1 MPAPPEVR
9 YARSGDLSIA
19 WFEHGEGPLD
29 IVYVPGFISNADLVW
44 EMPVYRYAIERM
56 ATFGR
61 VITFDKRGTGLS
73 DRSLGHGSVADRMDD
88 IRAVMDAAGCER
100 AALVGISEGGP
111 LAIAFAATYPDRVM
125 SLVLWATFARY
136 LWAEDFP
143 EGLDPALVLEIIDEA
158 AGRFG
163 TGEVLRQFV
172 TGIPDDEE
180 NRRLIARYERGAST
194 PAMARAILR
203 QNVHM
208 DVRGALPALT
218 VPTFVLHRTGD
229 AIVPVQLGRSIAEHV
244 EGARWLELP
253 GDFHLDGS
261 VGGERDTLGAIQE
274 FLTGT
279 TDAPRADLVLATVL
293 FTDIVDSTG
302 RAAQLGDRRWREVL
316 DAHDAGAR
324 RELVRGDGREVK
336 TTGDGFLAVFDGP
349 ARAIRC
355 AEAIT
360 RTARTAGLE
369 VRAGLHT
376 GECEVRGDDVAGM
389 AVHIGSR
396 VAALAGPGEVLVTS
410 TVRDLVM
417 GSDIEFA
424 DRGRHAL
431 KGVPGEW
438 QVLAVVPA

>member
-1 MPAPPEVR
+1 MPKPPEVR
-9 YARSGDLSIA
+9 YARSGELSIA

-73 DRSLGHGSVADRMDD
+73 DRSLGHGSVAERMDD

-111 LAIAFAATYPDRVM
+111 LAIAFAATYPDRVV

-143 EGLDPALVLEIIDEA
+143 EGLDPAPVLELIDEA
-158 AGRFG
+158 AGRVG

-194 PAMARAILR
+194 PAMAREILR

-208 DVRGALPALT
+208 DVRSALPALT

-244 EGARWLELP
+244 DGARWLELP

-261 VGGERDTLGAIQE
+261 VGGERDTLAAIQE

-279 TDAPRADLVLATVL
+279 SDAPRADRVLATVL
-293 FTDIVDSTG
+293 FTDIVDSTR

-360 RTARTAGLE
+360 RSARTAGLE

-438 QVLAVVPA
+438 QVLAVASS

>member
-1 MPAPPEVR
+1 
-9 YARSGDLSIA
+9 
-19 WFEHGEGPLD
+19 
-29 IVYVPGFISNADLVW
+29 
-44 EMPVYRYAIERM
+44 
-56 ATFGR
+56 
-61 VITFDKRGTGLS
+61 
-73 DRSLGHGSVADRMDD
+73 
-88 IRAVMDAAGCER
+88 
-100 AALVGISEGGP
+100 
-111 LAIAFAATYPDRVM
+111 
-125 SLVLWATFARY
+125 
-136 LWAEDFP
+136 
-143 EGLDPALVLEIIDEA
+143 
-158 AGRFG
+158 
-163 TGEVLRQFV
+163 
-172 TGIPDDEE
+172 
-180 NRRLIARYERGAST
+180 
-194 PAMARAILR
+194 MARAILR

-261 VGGERDTLGAIQE
+261 VGGERDSLGAIQE

-279 TDAPRADLVLATVL
+279 TDAPRADRVLATVL

-424 DRGRHAL
+424 DRGRHEL

-438 QVLAVVPA
+438 QVLAVASP

>member
-73 DRSLGHGSVADRMDD
+73 DRSLGHGSVAERMDD
-88 IRAVMDAAGCER
+88 IRAVMDAAGCAR

-143 EGLDPALVLEIIDEA
+143 EGLDPALILEIIDEA

-261 VGGERDTLGAIQE
+261 VGGERDSLGAIQE

-279 TDAPRADLVLATVL
+279 TDAPRADRVLATVL

-424 DRGRHAL
+424 DRGRHEL

-438 QVLAVVPA
+438 QVLAVASP

>member
-1 MPAPPEVR
+1 MPKPPEVR
-9 YARSGDLSIA
+9 YARSGELSIA

-73 DRSLGHGSVADRMDD
+73 DRSLGHGSVAERMDD

-111 LAIAFAATYPDRVM
+111 LAIAFAATYPDRVV

-143 EGLDPALVLEIIDEA
+143 EGLDPAPVLELIDEA

-194 PAMARAILR
+194 PAMAREILR

-208 DVRGALPALT
+208 DVRSALPALT

-244 EGARWLELP
+244 DGARWLELP

-261 VGGERDTLGAIQE
+261 VGGERDTLAAIQE

-279 TDAPRADLVLATVL
+279 SDAPRADRVLATVL
-293 FTDIVDSTG
+293 FTDIVDSTR

-360 RTARTAGLE
+360 RSARTAGLE

-438 QVLAVVPA
+438 QVLAVASS